1 MEEELELDLRDIF
14 YIIRKRMKMIVL
26 ITLACTILSG
36 VVSFFVLKPVY
47 EAKTSVI
54 VGKMQAADQT
64 STQYNDVLLYQK
76 LIKTYM
82 EIAKS
87 RIVAE
92 EAYTAMGYKYSV
104 EQIQKAVQVSTQ
116 TDTQILVI
124 KAQNGDPYEAVKICT
139 AVSDAFINQSKIVLP
154 TGGDIQVMD
163 RAKVP
168 ETPVKPNKAMNIAI
182 AFLIGLM
189 GSMGLAFVLEFMDRT
204 IKTEDDISRFVGIPI
219 LGIIPRE
226 GAK

>member
-1 MEEELELDLRDIF
+1 MEEELELDLRDIL

-26 ITLACTILSG
+26 ITLTCTILSG
-36 VVSFFVLKPVY
+36 VVSFFVLNPVY
-47 EAKTSVI
+47 EAKTSII
-54 VGKMQAADQT
+54 VGKIQTTDQT

-92 EAYTAMGYKYSV
+92 EAYITLDFKYAV
-104 EQIQKAVQVSTQ
+104 EDIQKAIQVSNQ

-124 KAQNGDPYEAVKICT
+124 KAQNGDPYEAVKLCA
-139 AVSDAFINQSKIVLP
+139 AVSNAFINQSKVVFP

-168 ETPVKPNKAMNIAI
+168 ENPIKPNKAMNVAI

-189 GSMGLAFVLEFMDRT
+189 GSVGLAFILEFMDRT